1 MVHAAEIP
9 ESATPADT
17 LLTPEQLRDGV
28 TSSAFAYRGYN
39 VTNLGRTPELMDIPA
54 YRPILEKYLVRAAN
68 ICSDVKGRKVDLIS
82 RIDAREET
90 TLATYDEAVSMI
102 VAVEVAHVEI
112 LREHFGVD
120 ISNAKVAYGFSLGEI
135 SALVA
140 SGVIELED
148 ALRIPIAMSDDCVDL
163 ANDVTLGVLFSR
175 RGELSDK
182 KVSKLCQEINAE
194 GKGVIGVSA
203 WLAPNSC
210 LVIAQRETLDKL
222 QKRKSELSDERVY
235 VRRNDNKWPPLHTP
249 IVWQRAIPNRSQ
261 HLMHTMPTKF
271 DSPTP
276 PIFSMVTGAIS
287 YDGENIRDTIGDW
300 VDHPQQLWKAV
311 DYTLSEGIDLLV
323 HIGPQPNIIPA
334 TFERLAANVAS
345 QTKGSVGMRA
355 LSGIAN
361 RPWLG
366 ALLPR
371 RASLL
376 RATKV
381 THLKVEDW
389 LLENVPAT

>member
-1 MVHAAEIP
+1 MAQAAEIP
-9 ESATPADT
+9 KSATPADD
-17 LLTPEQLRDGV
+17 LLTPDQLRDGLP
-28 TSSAFAYRGYN
+28 SSAFAYRGYN
-39 VTNLGRTPELMDIPA
+39 VTNLGRTPELMDNPA
-54 YRPILEKYLVRAAN
+54 YRPILEKYLKRASDV
-68 ICSDVKGRKVDLIS
+68 CSDVKGRKVDLVKRVDS
-82 RIDAREET
+82 RDET

-112 LREHFGVD
+112 LRELFGVD
-120 ISNAKVAYGFSLGEI
+120 IANAKVAYGFSLGEI

-175 RGELSDK
+175 RGELSVK
-182 KVSKLCQEINAE
+182 KVSQLCQDINAE

-222 QKRKSELSDERVY
+222 QKRKTELSDERVY

-271 DSPTP
+271 DKPNP
-276 PIFSMVTGAIS
+276 PIFSMVTGSIS

-334 TFERLAANVAS
+334 TFERLAANVVS

-381 THLKVEDW
+381 AHLKVEDW
-389 LLENVPAT
+389 LLENVPTT